1 MKVRKS
7 IYISAEDYEYLQQ
20 CAELNSRSVNQF
32 ISMIL
37 REWIDRDILIGKE
50 GERDDEKEKGSN

>member
-7 IYISAEDYEYLQQ
+7 IYIEDKDYKYLEK
-20 CAELNSRSVNQF
+20 CADLNNRSVNQF
-32 ISMIL
+32 ISLIL

-50 GERDDEKEKGSN
+50 GEINELYSQDS

>member
-7 IYISAEDYEYLQQ
+7 IYIEDEDYKYLEK
-20 CAELNSRSVNQF
+20 CADLNNRSVNQF
-32 ISMIL
+32 ISLIL

-50 GERDDEKEKGSN
+50 GEINE